1 MSNHCYLLESPKY
14 RCTKGWMR
22 TWGIC
27 PRMMLIVSEAVS
39 NEQRLLGIMGT
50 VLLIYF
56 ADKRTRNKNVL
67 MTNDIRNVQRKESY
81 KGVRVINGVWH

>member
-22 TWGIC
+22 TWGI
-27 PRMMLIVSEAVS
+27 
-39 NEQRLLGIMGT
+39 
-50 VLLIYF
+50 LIYF